1 MKKKINYVF
10 FGFLVCLALCII
22 PNISKAAVD
31 ITRSI
36 YSNNGSMKFQFSGLS
51 LDKTHE
57 YEFGLIKTTA
67 QAVET
72 WHLITEYTE
81 NAATADVSTTTKD
94 LREVINAVDTG
105 YITIKDKTTDATVLE
120 ATEVDLKTPFLQVT
134 NFTVINNGKEF
145 KSGSESECINVPL
158 RNASNS
164 QAYYKYEKITDENV
178 ISKYKQIKQ
187 NEGDYLELQNIIK
200 KEVPTSAWSQW
211 EYWNGHDSFTGM
223 NGFGRTESKIEVPN
237 TGLYYM
243 WLYFSGEGIK
253 PLYGCILVD
262 NLEEVKDSEKPTVK
276 SISVYSPASGTYK
289 TGQTVKIWVTFSEPI
304 TGEVPTLKIKFGN
317 SEVRSLTN
325 GTIRTDT
332 IGRNQIEYAYDI
344 QNGDVGQLA
353 TVDLTGGNIK
363 DEAGNEANLSCPL
376 ITGNTIKANV
386 DGTTTTETEN
396 QDKQKD
402 EKGNE
407 ENNETEEKK
416 DTETGKKEE
425 ESQKEETGM
434 KDPEEKK
441 DPDEDDTKAKD
452 DNLPYTGKGITI
464 VMIMLG
470 LAVVATVAYS
480 KFRYLK
486 EV

>member
-1 MKKKINYVF
+1 MKKKINYLF

-31 ITRSI
+31 ITRNI

-57 YEFGLIKTTA
+57 YEFGLTKTTA

-81 NAATADVSTTTKD
+81 NSATVDISTTTKD

-105 YITIKDKTTDATVLE
+105 YITIKDKTADNNVLE
-120 ATEVDLKTPFLQVT
+120 PTAVDLKTPFLQVA
-134 NFTVINNGKEF
+134 NYTVISNGKNID
-145 KSGSESECINVPL
+145 SSDTYIRIAMRC
-158 RNASNS
+158 ASNS
-164 QAYYKYEKITDENV
+164 EAYYQYEKITDTRV
-178 ISKYKQIKQ
+178 INKY
-187 NEGDYLELQNIIK
+187 NELKANNGNYLELQSML
-200 KEVPTSAWSQW
+200 KENAPMSNWQPW
-211 EYWNGHDSFTGM
+211 KYWNGYDYSAGM
-223 NGFGRTESKIEVPN
+223 NGFGCTQRDVSVPD

-243 WLYFSGEGIK
+243 WLYFSGENVK
-253 PLYGCILVD
+253 PMYGCILVD
-262 NLEEVKDSEKPTVK
+262 NLEGVNDNEKPTVK

-317 SEVRSLTN
+317 SEIRSLTN

-376 ITGNTIKANV
+376 INGNTIKANV

-407 ENNETEEKK
+407 ENNGTEEKKEEEKK

-425 ESQKEETGM
+425 SQKEETGK
-434 KDPEEKK
+434 KDPEE
-441 DPDEDDTKAKD
+441 DNTQAKD
-452 DNLPYTGKGITI
+452 NKLPYTGKGITI

-470 LAVVATVAYS
+470 LAIVATVAYS

>member
-1 MKKKINYVF
+1 M
-10 FGFLVCLALCII
+10 
-22 PNISKAAVD
+22 
-31 ITRSI
+31 
-36 YSNNGSMKFQFSGLS
+36 
-51 LDKTHE
+51 
-57 YEFGLIKTTA
+57 
-67 QAVET
+67 
-72 WHLITEYTE
+72 
-81 NAATADVSTTTKD
+81 
-94 LREVINAVDTG
+94 
-105 YITIKDKTTDATVLE
+105 
-120 ATEVDLKTPFLQVT
+120 
-134 NFTVINNGKEF
+134 
-145 KSGSESECINVPL
+145 
-158 RNASNS
+158 
-164 QAYYKYEKITDENV
+164 
-178 ISKYKQIKQ
+178 
-187 NEGDYLELQNIIK
+187 
-200 KEVPTSAWSQW
+200 
-211 EYWNGHDSFTGM
+211 
-223 NGFGRTESKIEVPN
+223 
-237 TGLYYM
+237 
-243 WLYFSGEGIK
+243 
-253 PLYGCILVD
+253 
-262 NLEEVKDSEKPTVK
+262 
-276 SISVYSPASGTYK
+276 
-289 TGQTVKIWVTFSEPI
+289 
-304 TGEVPTLKIKFGN
+304 
-317 SEVRSLTN
+317 
-325 GTIRTDT
+325 
-332 IGRNQIEYAYDI
+332 
-344 QNGDVGQLA
+344 
-353 TVDLTGGNIK
+353 TGGNIK